1 MGCDAWFAARVSTV
15 AELDAAIE
23 KANSFDGASYIEVM
37 IPASESQP
45 LPLNVQN
52 QIYKTDIPRK
62 A

>member
-1 MGCDAWFAARVSTV
+1 MGCDTWFSTRVGTV
-15 AELDAAIE
+15 SELDSAIE
-23 KANSFDGASYIEVM
+23 KANTFDGASYIEVM

-52 QIYKTDIPRK
+52 QIYKTNIPGK